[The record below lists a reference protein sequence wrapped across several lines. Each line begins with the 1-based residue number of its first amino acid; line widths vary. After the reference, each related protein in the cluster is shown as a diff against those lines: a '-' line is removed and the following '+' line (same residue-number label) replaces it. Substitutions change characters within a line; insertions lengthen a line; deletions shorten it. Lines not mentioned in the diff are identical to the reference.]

1 MKVRFP
7 VSNLLVEHA
16 RLDRD
21 DARTSS
27 GPRSRILS
35 TPVGLRRASTH
46 PEYLLEDWTLQ
57 GCGTVPFEGE
67 DRPAI
72 GGIPL
77 LAKLGRGGMGY
88 VYCGLHPELGF
99 EVAVKVLPRSMEEE
113 HQSAVERF
121 LREGRLAATLDSPHV
136 VRVLDVGRDA
146 EARVHYLVMECVV
159 GRTAGQWV
167 EKLNA
172 EGAVGAPEP
181 LVLDVGL
188 AAAAGLAA
196 AHEIGVIHRDI
207 KPDNILIPDDDA
219 GEPVCAEAKVTDLG
233 LARLSDDTL
242 DLTRT
247 ATALGTAGYIAPEQL
262 KNAKAASTQADVF
275 SLGATLYGLLTG
287 DAPFAAESSVL
298 AILNTINGQFQSLR
312 ERRADV
318 SPAFADLIERCLAPE
333 AESRFTDGAALE
345 AALRA
350 LRDG

>member
-1 MKVRFP
+1 VGETRTGRDG
-7 VSNLLVEHA
+7 A
-16 RLDRD
+16 R
-21 DARTSS
+21 AAS
-27 GPRSRILS
+27 GPQSRILS

-46 PEYLLEDWTLQ
+46 PEFLLEDWTLQ
-57 GCGTVPFEGE
+57 GCATVSFEGE

-88 VYCGLHPELGF
+88 VYCGLHPDLGI

-113 HQSAVERF
+113 HASAVERF
-121 LREGRLAATLDSPHV
+121 LREGRLASKLDSPHV
-136 VRVLDVGRDA
+136 VRVLDVGRDDDA
-146 EARVHYLVMECVV
+146 HVYFLVMECIV

-167 EKLNA
+167 EQLTTA
-172 EGAVGAPEP
+172 GAPEAS
-181 LVLDVGL
+181 VIEVGL
-188 AAAAGLAA
+188 AAARGLAA
-196 AHEIGVIHRDI
+196 AHEIGVIHRDV
-207 KPDNILIPDDDA
+207 KPDNILIPDNAD
-219 GEPVCAEAKVTDLG
+219 GEPVCADAKITDLG
-233 LARLSDDTL
+233 LARLREDTL

-298 AILNTINGQFQSLR
+298 AILNTINGQFRPLR
-312 ERRADV
+312 ERRPEV
-318 SPAFADLIERCLAPE
+318 RPAVAELIERCLAPE
-333 AESRFTDGAALE
+333 PEDRFANGAEIE

-350 LRDG
+350 L

>member
-1 MKVRFP
+1 VR
-7 VSNLLVEHA
+7 A
-16 RLDRD
+16 Q
-21 DARTSS
+21 S

-46 PEYLLEDWTLQ
+46 PEFLLEDWTLQ
-57 GCGTVPFEGE
+57 GCATVPFEGE

-88 VYCGLHPELGF
+88 VYCGLHPELNI

-113 HQSAVERF
+113 HGSAVERF
-121 LREGRLAATLDSPHV
+121 LREGRLASQLDSPHV
-136 VRVLDVGRDA
+136 VRVLDVGRDDPA
-146 EARVHYLVMECVV
+146 HVYYLVMECIV

-167 EKLNA
+167 EQLTA
-172 EGAVGAPEP
+172 AGAVGAPEER
-181 LVLDVGL
+181 VLEVGL
-188 AAAAGLAA
+188 AAAMGLAA
-196 AHEIGVIHRDI
+196 AHGIGVIHRDI
-207 KPDNILIPDDDA
+207 KPDNILIPDDDE

-298 AILNTINGQFQSLR
+298 AILNTINGQFRPLR
-312 ERRADV
+312 ERRPEVRPEVA
-318 SPAFADLIERCLAPE
+318 ALIERCLSPE
-333 AESRFTDGAALE
+333 PEDRFADGAAVE

-350 LRDG
+350 L